1 LKVLPDKAQ
10 QDLIS
15 LLRLQ
20 KNIKRSSTAQWD
32 PSVENFLSKLSIFVQ
47 EHNPNSFTVS
57 VDDKG
62 NPDVSFTWS
71 L

>member
-1 LKVLPDKAQ
+1 MEVLSDKTQ

-20 KNIKRSSTAQWD
+20 KNIKRSSAAQWD
-32 PSVENFLSKLSIFVQ
+32 PSVENFLSKLNKFVH
-47 EHNPNSFTVS
+47 EHNPSSFTIS

-62 NPDVSFTWS
+62 NPDVSFT
-71 L
+71 